1 MRDER
6 KLWKERKE
14 LGVRLARS
22 AHYARSA
29 ASAFSVHSLVHS
41 FQSCLRRIAG
51 MPDYEH
57 HVEHLRRCH
66 PDHPIPSERQ
76 YYEEFLN
83 ARYTD
88 GPTRC
93 C

>member
-1 MRDER
+1 
-6 KLWKERKE
+6 
-14 LGVRLARS
+14 
-22 AHYARSA
+22 
-29 ASAFSVHSLVHS
+29 
-41 FQSCLRRIAG
+41 